1 MEPKYLYVTKR
12 QYLELHAAN
21 LVNHDRDGI
30 GQVTY
35 FYKTTDIRLKFVSNI
50 KDSTLGNF
58 ENYQKVDSTSA
69 F

>member
-1 MEPKYLYVTKR
+1 MDPKYLYVTKR

-21 LVNHDRDGI
+21 LVNHVRDGI
-30 GQVTY
+30 GQLTY
-35 FYKTTDIRLKFVSNI
+35 FYKTTDIQLQFVPHI

-58 ENYQKVDSTSA
+58 ENYQRIDSTSN